1 MTIRFVVQKTVG
13 GRRMPPASGGSRDLG
28 SATLGSAT
36 LGSATLGSATLG
48 EAERAAIRNWEPPK
62 FTAAVVPANGIFWGG
77 MGLSDGS

>member
-13 GRRMPPASGGSRDLG
+13 GRRMPPASGGSRD
-28 SATLGSAT
+28 